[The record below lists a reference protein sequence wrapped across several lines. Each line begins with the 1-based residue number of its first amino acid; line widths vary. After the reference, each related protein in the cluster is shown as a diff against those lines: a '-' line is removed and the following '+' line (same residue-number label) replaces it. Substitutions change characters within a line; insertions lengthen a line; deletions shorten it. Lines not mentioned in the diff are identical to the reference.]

1 MGNEEP
7 RPAPA
12 PPASTDGEDI
22 TALLRAVEG
31 GDRGAMDRLF
41 SSVYGELRRIA
52 RRQLAAGP
60 AQATLDTTA
69 LVHEAY
75 LKLSQG
81 AHLSLRDR
89 FHFFATSARA
99 MRLVLIDRARSRLRE
114 KRGGGARA
122 HALEERDVAA
132 EERPEQLV
140 ALDGALARLEA
151 SDPDLARIVEWRF
164 FGGLSV
170 EEIASTLEIS
180 DRTVKR
186 HWRAARAILFADLS
200 GESPR

>member
-1 MGNEEP
+1 MDSEAP
-7 RPAPA
+7 RPASSPA
-12 PPASTDGEDI
+12 AEDI

-31 GDRGAMDRLF
+31 GDREAMDRLF

-52 RRQLAAGP
+52 KRQLAAGRS
-60 AQATLDTTA
+60 QSTLDTTA

-81 AHLSLRDR
+81 ATLSLRDR

-99 MRLVLIDRARSRLRE
+99 MRLVLIDHARSRLRA
-114 KRGGGARA
+114 KRGGGAPVR
-122 HALEERDVAA
+122 ALEEGEIAA
-132 EERPEQLV
+132 VERPGELV
-140 ALDGALARLEA
+140 ALDEALTRLEA
-151 SDPDLARIVEWRF
+151 TDPDLARIVEWRF

-170 EEIASTLEIS
+170 QEIAATLEVS

-186 HWRAARAILFADLS
+186 HWRAARALLYEDLS
-200 GESPR
+200 GRGFDA

>member
-1 MGNEEP
+1 MKSENP
-7 RPAPA
+7 RPATA
-12 PPASTDGEDI
+12 ASSSAEDI
-22 TALLRAVEG
+22 TALLRAVEA

-52 RRQLAAGP
+52 RRQLSAGG

-81 AHLSLRDR
+81 ATLALRDR
-89 FHFFATSARA
+89 FHFFATTARA
-99 MRLVLIDRARSRLRE
+99 MRLVLIDHARSRLRA
-114 KRGGGARA
+114 KRGGGAPRRTFDEA
-122 HALEERDVAA
+122 EVAA
-132 EERPEQLV
+132 IERPEELV
-140 ALDGALARLEA
+140 ALDEALSRLETA
-151 SDPDLARIVEWRF
+151 DPDLARIVEWRF

-170 EEIASTLEIS
+170 DEIASTLEVS

-186 HWRAARAILFADLS
+186 RWRAARAILFEDLS
-200 GESPR
+200 TRGFPG

>member
-1 MGNEEP
+1 MDSETP
-7 RPAPA
+7 RPAA
-12 PPASTDGEDI
+12 PSATEDI

-31 GDRGAMDRLF
+31 GDRAAMDRLF
-41 SSVYGELRRIA
+41 ESVYGELRRIA

-75 LKLSQG
+75 LKFARG
-81 AHLSLRDR
+81 ASFSLRDR

-99 MRLVLIDRARSRLRE
+99 MRLVLIDHARSRMRA
-114 KRGGGARA
+114 KRGGGAPVRD
-122 HALEERDVAA
+122 LEEGEVAA
-132 EERPEQLV
+132 AERPEELV
-140 ALDGALARLEA
+140 ALDEALSRLEGT
-151 SDPDLARIVEWRF
+151 DPDLARIVEWRF

-170 EEIASTLEIS
+170 EEIASTLEVS

-186 HWRAARAILFADLS
+186 HWRAARAILFEDLS
-200 GESPR
+200 ARRGPA